1 MYFWQANEP
10 VANLP
15 KVVLPARKTNVSVGI
30 RMLYPNQLAV

>member
-15 KVVLPARKTNVSVGI
+15 KVVLPARNVSVGI